1 MKKKTHMGFQFSSS
15 KNMVNLTLGQFI
27 KHKLITILLD
37 GKLHVATYIIALQLY
52 FFNNIESI
60 HIFLQKQQIFIRELI
75 DFFTVGY
82 ELILME
88 NIT

>member
-1 MKKKTHMGFQFSSS
+1 MGFQFSYS

-60 HIFLQKQQIFIRELI
+60 HIFLQK
-75 DFFTVGY
+75 
-82 ELILME
+82 
-88 NIT
+88 